1 MPWHRV
7 QYDGQWGYVRYDMLR
22 FMTQAEIEAYLNN
35 LNATPAPT
43 LVTTP
48 QPYDPTNYSSYGYVT
63 TTTSVNFRQQ
73 PSMNASRIRKL
84 YNYAFCFV
92 LGTTTGTDG
101 ETWYHIRYNDQE
113 GYVNG
118 KYFHWMTVEELEEFL
133 QSIEYK
139 QGIQNNTT
147 GNATAKP
154 TSGLIPEEDKTI
166 NDWKGSGVTVS
177 YKPFPGFSTP
187 GPLTSPTTAPT
198 QETATPTPSA
208 SPTPTLE
215 PLPTAAATY
224 PVVNES
230 GNSGLVIFIVIAV
243 VLLLGGVIVALADA
257 EMAGILQ
264 RYFAD
269 FSFMFLAAVVLLV
282 FIVNE
287 NLQPGSTVQNLLMK
301 VLLVLVAVSV
311 LYSALLCFV
320 PETGWYSDVY
330 PWAYRDIIETAQFW
344 T

>member
-1 MPWHRV
+1 MGYAHAVGNNVPLRQMAGDFSAIEAYLMQGEVVYVSGQDYLGSMPWHRV
-7 QYDGQWGYVRYDMLR
+7 QYNGQWGYVRYDMLR

-118 KYFHWMTVEELEEFL
+118 KYFHWMSVEELEEFL
-133 QSIEYK
+133 QSSEYI

-154 TSGLIPEEDKTI
+154 TSGLIPEEDKTN
-166 NDWKGSGVTVS
+166 NDWKGSGATVS
-177 YKPFPGFSTP
+177 T
-187 GPLTSPTTAPT
+187 
-198 QETATPTPSA
+198 
-208 SPTPTLE
+208 
-215 PLPTAAATY
+215 
-224 PVVNES
+224 
-230 GNSGLVIFIVIAV
+230 
-243 VLLLGGVIVALADA
+243 
-257 EMAGILQ
+257 
-264 RYFAD
+264 
-269 FSFMFLAAVVLLV
+269 
-282 FIVNE
+282 
-287 NLQPGSTVQNLLMK
+287 
-301 VLLVLVAVSV
+301 
-311 LYSALLCFV
+311 
-320 PETGWYSDVY
+320 
-330 PWAYRDIIETAQFW
+330 
-344 T
+344 